1 MRRYYSRFA
10 QACVWIGR
18 RVAYPFSA
26 LFRVGSRLLVLL
38 AIVASPFLPFL
49 LAWLSFQAI
58 GRRSAQIFDDTWDWS
73 DVDRW
78 LANVFGNEALL
89 QFATL
94 FVSLGISG
102 TMLKR
107 FGAEAWKEVKALWN
121 LIVER
126 SKGNWL
132 PVFEEIYSIKKT
144 WDEYLVTI
152 PRTMWHSLRSSGK
165 LMFILLAVVLVV
177 GATWLGQKR
186 ATSESTATPQSKDM
200 HHVVVTPAHGMKSD
214 TLRVYLRQNSVFSLM
229 HMDNAKLST
238 PNSGL
243 GICLDSWQIE
253 WLDGFKAAMNKCM
266 EKTDWEDLNC
276 GNGEEPCPVL
286 KVTGFASVAPEQG
299 GTSNSSDQDSGK
311 TFNCKVANLRAR
323 AVGAY
328 LADDGDKSHW
338 ECPVKDAQ
346 FNGADNSF
354 VEHCTGEDQ
363 HLSMTRKE
371 VGSSESHSIGIVVEQ
386 WASEC
391 EMCKDKPA
399 NDGAVPDPRRY
410 RVEVLNRAVH
420 IQVLQDFCS
429 VRESAT

>member
-10 QACVWIGR
+10 QACVWLGR
-18 RVAYPFSA
+18 RMAYPFHA
-26 LFRVGSRLLVLL
+26 LFRVGSRLLVL
-38 AIVASPFLPFL
+38 AATVAPILLPAL
-49 LAWLSFQAI
+49 LASVVWIIRDVSVWLVINRF
-58 GRRSAQIFDDTWDWS
+58 
-73 DVDRW
+73 
-78 LANVFGNEALL
+78 LANAAGNATLL
-89 QFATL
+89 QFAT
-94 FVSLGISG
+94 FFASLGIAG
-102 TMLKR
+102 TLLKN
-107 FGAEAWKEVKALWN
+107 FGSAALGEIKTLWN
-121 LIVER
+121 LMLER
-126 SKGNWL
+126 AKGNWFPSL
-132 PVFEEIYSIKKT
+132 DVVDSIETT
-144 WDEYLVTI
+144 WREYTVSI
-152 PRTMWHSLRSSGK
+152 PRTLCDSLSSFTK
-165 LMFILLAVVLVV
+165 LMFILIAVVLVV

-186 ATSESTATPQSKDM
+186 ATSESTASPKSKDV

-276 GNGEEPCPVL
+276 GNGEKPCPVL

-338 ECPVKDAQ
+338 ECPVKDAH
-346 FNGADNSF
+346 FNGADNSS
-354 VEHCTGEDQ
+354 VEHCTGADQ

-391 EMCKDKPA
+391 QMRRGKPA